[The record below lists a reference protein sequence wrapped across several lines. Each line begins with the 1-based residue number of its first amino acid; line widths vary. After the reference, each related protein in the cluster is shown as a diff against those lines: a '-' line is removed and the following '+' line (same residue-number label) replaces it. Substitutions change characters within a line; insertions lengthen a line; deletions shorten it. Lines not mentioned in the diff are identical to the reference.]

1 MSLNCN
7 PFDTDIFL
15 SSVSNINAAV
25 SSLEMEKPTT
35 ESDEFLNILSQKGI
49 FFILKKVAQEL
60 EICYQNDLNN
70 TLDNILT

>member
-1 MSLNCN
+1 
-7 PFDTDIFL
+7 
-15 SSVSNINAAV
+15 
-25 SSLEMEKPTT
+25 MEKPTT

-70 TLDNILT
+70 TLDNILTLKKNMTNPIELLWWSISKLKLW